1 MSNETISLVD
11 YHMKEDQ
18 ISWEDGNL
26 STLVKS
32 RLRKGGKYTKIR
44 ITDHETGEVLQD
56 NLHNKIL
63 VPGSQLSAC
72 KEFGINPTVL
82 FPSYNKEMGLENS
95 HPAYDKIQPFNEPIV
110 CLWCVGRSGGLND
123 AGEILACKNTDR
135 IEPVNDM
142 LPFRYVSPKH
152 DLSREL
158 REHYFGRKVDPET
171 GMISYY
177 FKALDTTPQL
187 HVRYLDGTEVLPNMY
202 KIDSSQQVEVYVE
215 TRLAVTRLD
224 FRDYFD
230 RVLGWD
236 NADISTLGLV
246 TAWYDDTIIENPDAD
261 KKDQYC
267 FRWYQDILPYSKLNF
282 KNIDLYEL
290 NKAIDFNYQIFY

>member
-1 MSNETISLVD
+1 MSDKIILQD
-11 YHMKEDQ
+11 DHIKHDR
-18 ISWEDGNL
+18 L
-26 STLVKS
+26 SYTVGD
-32 RLRKGGKYTKIR
+32 RLRSGGKRTRIR

-56 NLHNKIL
+56 IHNKIL
-63 VPGSQLSAC
+63 TPGSQLSAC

-82 FPSYNKEMGLENS
+82 FPTYNTELGLENS
-95 HPAYDKIQPFNEPIV
+95 HPPYDKVQPMNDPIV
-110 CLWCVGRSGGLND
+110 CLWCVGRSGGLNN

-135 IEPVNDM
+135 IEPKADI
-142 LPFRYVSPKH
+142 LPFRYVSPTN

-158 REHYFGRKVDPET
+158 REHYYGRYVNPET
-171 GMISYY
+171 GWISYY
-177 FKALDTTPQL
+177 FKTLDTIPQL
-187 HVRYLDGTEVLPNMY
+187 HVRYLDGTEVGANMY
-202 KIDSSQQVEVYVE
+202 RIGSSQPVEVYIE

-230 RVLGWD
+230 YVLGWD
-236 NADISTLGLV
+236 NADISTLSLV

-261 KKDQYC
+261 PEDQYY

-282 KNIDLYEL
+282 KTIDLYEL